1 MYYFRNQS
9 ATSRGGELVPWHRC
23 REHVRRHFTL
33 AAFSF
38 LPAVHILLI
47 DQAVSALYC
56 WNSELNQFSF
66 ILEAPSARD
75 AASVTVKSLN
85 SSKNLIALVG
95 ATHSHIYELAYVS
108 SQSDFIPR

>member
-1 MYYFRNQS
+1 M
-9 ATSRGGELVPWHRC
+9 ELCEWERFC
-23 REHVRRHFTL
+23 CGAHVGSMWGDSLHFTRFAL
-33 AAFSF
+33 SF

-47 DQAVSALYC
+47 GQAVSALYC

-85 SSKNLIALVG
+85 SGKNLIAL
-95 ATHSHIYELAYVS
+95 AESTHSHIYELAYIS
-108 SQSDFIPR
+108 SQSDFVPR